1 MFGIS
6 NDTYDSIYRGLRRL
20 DGTHGAAHRS
30 DAETSDAKWRIWAP
44 SLAFAVIAALIIV

>member
-20 DGTHGAAHRS
+20 DGKHPTTHKS
-30 DAETSDAKWRIWAP
+30 DAASSDPKWRVWAP